1 MLQGEVE
8 EVATLLRESVG
19 CGEDDLP
26 LAIEIAE
33 RLLGPGSVVYGAP
46 SLPARLIGN
55 AIVVPKG
62 HPDLNFA
69 VAHECA
75 EWALREL
82 VLWRGEHAQRERA
95 ANAIAAA
102 ILAPP
107 DAVSRAYRHYG
118 ERFESLASVFGM
130 SQTAIVLRLAEVEAE
145 NRAIVTRSGHIL
157 ARIFINEAR
166 ELCARNAKVR
176 GIAKAITVAA
186 RSRREVAGVV
196 RATLRG
202 GIDEGRVALR
212 VG

>member
-1 MLQGEVE
+1 MRQAEVE
-8 EVATLLRESVG
+8 EVAGIVRDSVA

-33 RLLGPGSVVYGAP
+33 RLLGAGAVVYGAP
-46 SLPARLIGN
+46 SLPARLVGN
-55 AIVVPKG
+55 TIVVPEG

-107 DAVSRAYRHYG
+107 VAVSRAYEHYG

-130 SQTAIVLRLAEVEAE
+130 SQTAIVLRLAEVKPQS
-145 NRAIVTRSGHIL
+145 RAIVTRSGHVL
-157 ARIFINEAR
+157 TRIFADETR
-166 ELCARNAKVR
+166 ELFARSSKVR
-176 GIAKAITVAA
+176 GIARAFAA
-186 RSRREVAGVV
+186 AAQGKREIAGVV

-202 GIDEGRVALR
+202 GIDEGRIALR
-212 VG
+212 AG